1 MSKALIKL
9 QEIDPRILYLLM
21 FIVVSVPLLKPIRL
35 PISISPETKTLYDF
49 IEERIS
55 PGSVVVM
62 DSDMNP
68 STAAECLP
76 QFIAVTRHLAEKGA
90 RIIFIASRVEGVQFI
105 EITMKEVF
113 GGTKDHPDYG
123 KKFVNLGY
131 RPGGSVGL
139 RSFTEDVY
147 YMKTD
152 VYGNDLTKLPIMEGV
167 KTAADF
173 ALYAVATGSSV
184 DGYVMLITDPY
195 GTPIAGLVTA
205 VLSSRVYAYW
215 PEKVIGFL
223 NGLRGGAEY
232 ELLIGRPGS
241 AVKAM
246 DAQSLGHMLII
257 IFVILGNIG
266 YFFAQRRSEK

>member
-1 MSKALIKL
+1 VSEAIIRL
-9 QEIDPRILYLLM
+9 QEVDPRILYLLM
-21 FIVVSVPLLKPIRL
+21 FIVISIPLLRPIGL
-35 PISISPETKTLYDF
+35 PISISQETKSLYDF
-49 IEERIS
+49 IEKNVK

-62 DSDMNP
+62 DSDMSP
-68 STAAECLP
+68 STAVECLP

-90 RIIFIASRVEGVQFI
+90 RIIFIASRAVGVQFI

-113 GGTKDHPDYG
+113 GGGPEHPDYG

-139 RSFTEDVY
+139 RSFAEDVY

-167 KTAADF
+167 KNAADF
-173 ALYAVATGSSV
+173 TLYCVATGSAV

-195 GTPIAGLVTA
+195 GTPVGGLCTA
-205 VLSSRVYAYW
+205 VLASRVYPYW
-215 PEKVIGFL
+215 PEKVVGFL
-223 NGLRGGAEY
+223 IGLRGGAEY
-232 ELLIGRPGS
+232 ELLIGKPGR
-241 AVKAM
+241 AVAAM

-257 IFVILGNIG
+257 VFVVLGNIG
-266 YFFAQRRSEK
+266 YFYSSRRRKQ